1 MIEEACAEKETGG
14 KITQKEFL
22 RVNGIQRCWTVKQNR
37 HGVARKR
44 EFDIGRFVARFRFCD
59 SRGDGGE
66 HASRT
71 PLCA

>member
-14 KITQKEFL
+14 KITQNECL
-22 RVNGIQRCWTVKQNR
+22 RVNGIQCCWAVKQNR

-44 EFDIGRFVARFRFCD
+44 EFDIGRFVASN

-66 HASRT
+66 HACRT
-71 PLCA
+71 PLTA